1 MSDIVKPYYYAFLLV
16 ITIKSFVM
24 AIRKMYEFICSLMK
38 KEIS

>member
-1 MSDIVKPYYYAFLLV
+1 MSGIVKTYYYVFLSA
-16 ITIKSFVM
+16 ITIKSFIM